1 MPILNNIANAF
12 LGATQVE
19 KIYRGVEL
27 IWQNLDPDAAAYIAA
42 VEFQDGQALEDGIKK
57 AYDTFVRGLKAD
69 GIWLKVAT
77 SCILAG
83 ARTLNG
89 ALVPLRG
96 VNVTGLNFVTADYD
110 RKTGLK
116 GNGTTK
122 YIDTN
127 YLDNA
132 GIRIDNHAC
141 VYETEI
147 GTAGDK
153 AYIAARNAINSDT
166 SLQVL
171 RQGAP
176 FNFLPINRNAFLPTT
191 VNESAGAKFIG
202 TARSVSPNYVWRY
215 GASSGTTN
223 LVANANTSGVNFRVF
238 TRQGAALWQD
248 NRMSWY
254 SVGNSVDLLAY
265 ANRVTTLM
273 ADINAAI

>member
-19 KIYRGVEL
+19 KIYRGAEL

-69 GIWLKVAT
+69 GIWIKVAT

-147 GTAGDK
+147 GTAGDR
-153 AYIAARNAINSDT
+153 AHLAARNAVT
-166 SLQVL
+166 SATSIQLL
-171 RQGAP
+171 RQA
-176 FNFLPINRNAFLPTT
+176 NLNNLPINRNLSLANT
-191 VNESAGAKFIG
+191 VTQSAGAKFIG
-202 TARSVSPNYVWRY
+202 TARTTSPNFVWRY

-223 LVANANTSGVNFRVF
+223 LVADANTSGVNFRVF
-238 TRQGAALWQD
+238 TREGAPLWQD
-248 NRMSWY
+248 NRMSFY

-273 ADINAAI
+273 ADIDAAI